1 MISLLKNFINRFL
14 FIFGYRISSI
24 NKTNDLVKLYKYK
37 DYNEYKK
44 TQIYWNK
51 QKINHVWAD
60 KDSLL
65 VISDFINKNLIKEN
79 IYGLCHGSRN
89 GFEQEGFHIKYLL
102 KFMLVTQTIG
112 SDVYSDAANIL
123 SKQLCTMGFVNEFYS
138 RRCLGNL
145 LW

>member
-24 NKTNDLVKLYKYK
+24 NKTNDLVKLYEYK

-89 GFEQEGFHIKYLL
+89 GFEQEFFNNNVK
-102 KFMLVTQTIG
+102 
-112 SDVYSDAANIL
+112 N
-123 SKQLCTMGFVNEFYS
+123 SKIFFS
-138 RRCLGNL
+138 
-145 LW
+145 